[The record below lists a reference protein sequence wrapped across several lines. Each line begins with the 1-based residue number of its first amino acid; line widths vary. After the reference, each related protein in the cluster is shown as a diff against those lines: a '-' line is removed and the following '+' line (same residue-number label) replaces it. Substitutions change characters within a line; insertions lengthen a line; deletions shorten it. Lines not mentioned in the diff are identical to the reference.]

1 MVPLEE
7 EQRMSEGRHVDP
19 ERAAFEE
26 FKTLPRDE
34 TVDMLNLLRFRKKA
48 AYPHDHPRAGSPVTG
63 ADAYRLYSQGSA
75 PIFTRV
81 GGVIL
86 WSAMPRLVLIGP
98 SDEHWD
104 VAFVA
109 RYPNASA
116 FLEMITDEEYRRA
129 VVHRQA
135 AVATSRL
142 IRTSPR
148 EGSTPA
154 FG

>member
-1 MVPLEE
+1 
-7 EQRMSEGRHVDP
+7 MSEERHVDP

-26 FKTLPRDE
+26 FKNLPRDE
-34 TVDMLNLLRFRKKA
+34 TVDMLNLVRFREKA
-48 AYPHDHPRAGSPVTG
+48 AYPTDDPRAGSAMTG
-63 ADAYRLYSQGSA
+63 ADAYRLYSQHSA

-98 SDEHWD
+98 ADEQWD
-104 VAFVA
+104 AAFVA
-109 RYPNASA
+109 RYPSASA
-116 FLEMITDEEYRRA
+116 FLEMITDEDYRKA

-135 AVATSRL
+135 AVQTSRL

-148 EGSTPA
+148 QGPGKA

>member
-1 MVPLEE
+1 
-7 EQRMSEGRHVDP
+7 MSEDRHVDP

-26 FKTLPRDE
+26 FKNLPRDE
-34 TVDMLNLLRFRKKA
+34 PVDMLNLVRFREVA
-48 AYPHDHPRAGSPVTG
+48 VYPPDHRHADEQMTG
-63 ADAYRLYSQGSA
+63 ADAYRHYSKESA
-75 PIFTRV
+75 PIFKRV
-81 GGVIL
+81 GGAIL

-98 SDEHWD
+98 ADERWD
-104 VAFVA
+104 AVFVA

-116 FLEMITDEEYRRA
+116 FLEMVTDEEYRAA

-135 AVATSRL
+135 AVETSRL

-148 EGSTPA
+148 EVANSA